1 MKNVIYNICEKLRGY
16 SSDTEYFEVLSVRPD
31 KDNEYIIIAK
41 LVNTEAENKEVA
53 NDESDQ

>member
-1 MKNVIYNICEKLRGY
+1 MKNVIYNICDRLRGY

-31 KDNEYIIIAK
+31 EDNEYIIIAR

-53 NDESDQ
+53 DNDSN

>member
-1 MKNVIYNICEKLRGY
+1 MKNVIYNICDRLRGY

-31 KDNEYIIIAK
+31 KDNEYIIIAR

-53 NDESDQ
+53 DNDSN